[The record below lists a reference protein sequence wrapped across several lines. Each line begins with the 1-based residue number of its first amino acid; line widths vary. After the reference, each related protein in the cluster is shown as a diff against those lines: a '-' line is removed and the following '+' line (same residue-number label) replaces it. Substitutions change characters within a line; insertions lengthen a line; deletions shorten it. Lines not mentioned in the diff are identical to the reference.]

1 MLRHYPAGSVPTP
14 IAMTIMT
21 MLIMMM
27 IVTIITTMKMTAMM
41 TTTTHKHAGMLS
53 ILTDP
58 QIRIERF
65 ESCGNLEKLAV
76 FIFFLLRWSLML
88 WSLLDFQISNDFWL
102 RFPAS
107 GTLFPCPFCPPD
119 AVRADYAP

>member
-1 MLRHYPAGSVPTP
+1 MLVPLAILLSLFLLGCPSPQHSSKVGS
-14 IAMTIMT
+14 
-21 MLIMMM
+21 
-27 IVTIITTMKMTAMM
+27 IT
-41 TTTTHKHAGMLS
+41 LS
-53 ILTDP
+53 ITPEMNKGAKTLLPAINMD
-58 QIRIERF
+58 IANY
-65 ESCGNLEKLAV
+65 GNLEKLAV